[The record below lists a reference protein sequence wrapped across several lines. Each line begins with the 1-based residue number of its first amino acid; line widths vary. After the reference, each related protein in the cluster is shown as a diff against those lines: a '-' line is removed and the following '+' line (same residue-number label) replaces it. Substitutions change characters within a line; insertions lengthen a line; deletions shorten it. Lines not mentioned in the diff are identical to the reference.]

1 MGAGAEKIDS
11 NHTHKWCCYVRGTNN
26 EDISNFVSIV
36 EFQLDKDSFS
46 EPIKMITQPPFE
58 IHQTGWGEF
67 DLGIKIHF
75 KDSLMEPV
83 HHYKHLYLYD
93 QNMPNSKKPRIHE
106 NYDELV
112 FVEPTPSSMEMLTK
126 TNIVNEEGLSEN

>member
-1 MGAGAEKIDS
+1 
-11 NHTHKWCCYVRGTNN
+11 VRGTNN
-26 EDISNFVSIV
+26 EDISNFISIV